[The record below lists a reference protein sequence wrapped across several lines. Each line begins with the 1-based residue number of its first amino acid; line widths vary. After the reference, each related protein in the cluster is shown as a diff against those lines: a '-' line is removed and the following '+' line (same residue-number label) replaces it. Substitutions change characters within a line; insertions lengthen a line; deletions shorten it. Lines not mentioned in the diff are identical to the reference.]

1 MTKITNCEYDYEVN
15 RRFNTAKEFFDF
27 VRLDFWLATGHNLNE
42 WIENFREFINPEK
55 HYNILIG
62 SPWFERKLIAYKTY
76 RKTEY
81 YMRGVYEF
89 RMEYKDGK
97 GYCIARKRKGV
108 TEKKLKKISKN
119 FKKVL
124 DKAKRI

>member
-1 MTKITNCEYDYEVN
+1 MKEISNCEYEYEVT
-15 RRFNTAKEFFDF
+15 RRFKSVKEFFDF
-27 VRLDFWLATGHNLNE
+27 VRLDFWLVTDHNLKE
-42 WIENFREFINPEK
+42 WVENYNEFINPEK
-55 HYNILIG
+55 HYNIFIG
-62 SPWFERKLIAYKTY
+62 SPWFDRKLIAYKTY
-76 RKTEY
+76 QKTEY

-97 GYCIARKRKGV
+97 GHCVARVRKGV

>member
-1 MTKITNCEYDYEVN
+1 MKKTTNYEYEYEVT

-27 VRLDFWLATGHNLNE
+27 VRLDFWLVTGHNLNE
-42 WIENFREFINPEK
+42 WVENFGEFINPDR
-55 HYNILIG
+55 HRSIFIG
-62 SPWFERKLIAYKTY
+62 RAWFDREIIVCKTFL
-76 RKTEY
+76 KTEY
-81 YMRGVYEF
+81 YMQGVYKF
-89 RMEYKDGK
+89 IMEYKDGK
-97 GYCIARKRKGV
+97 GHCVARVRKGV